1 MPDNNIKAN
10 INVNMQSNVKEQT
23 QLIMAQFAGVTEAIE
38 RCMNDPLSAT
48 DHEIKEIGKALGHLH
63 NNVGKIELNN
73 LYDPEKLQA
82 TKDVITRLENSYKSL
97 KDITQN
103 AKANEFENLEG
114 SMLKSLDKLES
125 TMNKALNNPLN
136 VSESKLEK
144 LNNEINTFSDSIKG
158 ISKHISFDEFSEASD
173 ILSVYKKKLDLII
186 DTKGAFSSFKDTLSE
201 TKYLINSYK
210 IDPHNFDVS
219 SITSNIGK
227 LKDGLDDLKLV
238 MDTEQYY
245 KYKSSIDNITS
256 SYEKQ
261 VQAIE
266 KLKQSN
272 ETQSLSG
279 LDDALKEMEKLE
291 ETGLQR
297 LARLQTEL
305 ANNIQSK
312 KEYETQALSGLDEA
326 LKETEKLDKEMAK
339 LEETEL
345 QRLARLQMALPN
357 NQLKRRQEILDSIDN
372 GGIKSVLSGFN
383 NDSPLLDDMTLLSKE
398 IENGLD
404 RIKSELDEISSD
416 RVYINTSDAIQ
427 DLRELEQS
435 LINTKQVLETQLAN
449 GDIDFNSYAE
459 GVKQVNELYDQ
470 LRKVATDNGF
480 VKAQEDVNGFN
491 EQVDKAIEKIKEK
504 ERAEAEENNQLKD
517 GINNFKGTLAE
528 TKYLINSYKLNPQNF
543 DTSSIT
549 RNIDLLK
556 NSLNELELVI
566 SKEQY
571 YKFKSDIDSL
581 TNSFEKQVQAV
592 AKSNSSGKIF
602 DKITGA
608 AGTKIVE
615 LGAKLFTVG
624 AIVKG
629 VKAGFELFEDTL
641 KDIGEIAIS
650 AGQTIGDGFEFAVDT
665 IGNMIDLLGEASD
678 KIKDLA
684 DEGVGLNQK
693 YFVLSR
699 TLGTENAR
707 SANGVLGK
715 IASLY
720 GMDSDNLIDGFNT
733 LNLTLSKMGANVE
746 DVSGAFTNMALNL
759 SAAFGEDFNA
769 VASKLQSAITM
780 GYLGQNSIIARTLL
794 KNDDERKAFKELN
807 SEVERAQFLFDRA
820 GRANGAMANWM
831 NTAAGKVTMMNQSF
845 SSLNNNVQ
853 RLAVGIMS
861 KLAPVI
867 IAVTNL
873 VNRLVVALTKLLNID
888 MEGFDQNFEGIS
900 FDSSGLS
907 ENLDDVSD
915 SIDKVSDS
923 ANKAKKNLA
932 SFDDV
937 IQINDNSSLSDVD
950 DLADNIDD
958 LSGLNGTLD
967 LSAFNLDLEES
978 NEELSEFEKHL
989 EKIGDLIEQGKWKEA
1004 GKELNIALKEV
1015 LEGIHWDDI
1024 KKKAAELGQG
1034 FAEFTNGLFE
1044 DEQLG
1049 YDIGQFLVEA
1059 INTAFTF
1066 LYNYISNTNFN
1077 EIGEFLGQSVIGFFE
1092 NMDSDTIGKTIAET
1106 FNKAIDFVKGFV
1118 DDMFEHKVFKDVPK
1132 DIDTGWEL
1140 VGYKISDIINKAF
1153 ADLDA
1158 EEAADTLIKF
1168 VDGIFT
1174 TLGTLIENL
1183 DTKTIKEKFRIFISK
1198 VFEGFKQNSG
1208 EWAKTISE
1216 FVDFII
1222 DMIDTFFETYDASGM
1237 REAIMN
1243 FLKNSKIGDLVWRI
1257 IEAEMQLKIE
1267 LFMIKLS
1274 GFLGSIVDKI
1284 LEWGGGSLIGVLS
1297 SIYVIIT
1304 KWGAGLFSA
1313 IARKLGELLGQ
1324 LIMNIGQ
1331 FFVNIGT
1338 SIADGGR
1345 RIIAKVIELFASA
1358 KEKVANGLNV
1368 IKNFFN
1374 PLKWVQV
1381 GKEALQGLW
1390 NGLKSVWDSITG
1402 WFRKLTLPSFKLP
1415 KIIGGGTIGGGNLF
1429 NIPQL
1434 ASGGIIRQST
1444 IANIGEAGKEAVIPL
1459 ENNTGWMDTL
1469 AAKVAG
1475 QIGNGAGTNGNPV
1488 IIDMSKATKQ
1498 VYTRSEMLAFGREV
1512 AESLKLAGFV
1522 VSVNV

>member
-1 MPDNNIKAN
+1 M
-10 INVNMQSNVKEQT
+10 
-23 QLIMAQFAGVTEAIE
+23 
-38 RCMNDPLSAT
+38 
-48 DHEIKEIGKALGHLH
+48 
-63 NNVGKIELNN
+63 
-73 LYDPEKLQA
+73 
-82 TKDVITRLENSYKSL
+82 
-97 KDITQN
+97 
-103 AKANEFENLEG
+103 
-114 SMLKSLDKLES
+114 
-125 TMNKALNNPLN
+125 
-136 VSESKLEK
+136 
-144 LNNEINTFSDSIKG
+144 
-158 ISKHISFDEFSEASD
+158 
-173 ILSVYKKKLDLII
+173 
-186 DTKGAFSSFKDTLSE
+186 
-201 TKYLINSYK
+201 
-210 IDPHNFDVS
+210 
-219 SITSNIGK
+219 
-227 LKDGLDDLKLV
+227 
-238 MDTEQYY
+238 
-245 KYKSSIDNITS
+245 
-256 SYEKQ
+256 
-261 VQAIE
+261 
-266 KLKQSN
+266 
-272 ETQSLSG
+272 
-279 LDDALKEMEKLE
+279 
-291 ETGLQR
+291 
-297 LARLQTEL
+297 
-305 ANNIQSK
+305 
-312 KEYETQALSGLDEA
+312 
-326 LKETEKLDKEMAK
+326 
-339 LEETEL
+339 
-345 QRLARLQMALPN
+345 
-357 NQLKRRQEILDSIDN
+357 
-372 GGIKSVLSGFN
+372 
-383 NDSPLLDDMTLLSKE
+383 
-398 IENGLD
+398 
-404 RIKSELDEISSD
+404 
-416 RVYINTSDAIQ
+416 
-427 DLRELEQS
+427 
-435 LINTKQVLETQLAN
+435 
-449 GDIDFNSYAE
+449 
-459 GVKQVNELYDQ
+459 
-470 LRKVATDNGF
+470 
-480 VKAQEDVNGFN
+480 
-491 EQVDKAIEKIKEK
+491 
-504 ERAEAEENNQLKD
+504 
-517 GINNFKGTLAE
+517 
-528 TKYLINSYKLNPQNF
+528 
-543 DTSSIT
+543 
-549 RNIDLLK
+549 
-556 NSLNELELVI
+556 NELELVI

-592 AKSNSSGKIF
+592 EKSDSSGKMF
-602 DKITGA
+602 DKIIGA
-608 AGTKIVE
+608 AGTKIAE
-615 LGAKLFTVG
+615 FGSKLFTVG
-624 AIVKG
+624 AVVKG

-641 KDIGEIAIS
+641 KDIGEAAIS

-678 KIKDLA
+678 KIRELA
-684 DEGVGLNQK
+684 DEGVELNQK

-720 GMDSDNLIDGFNT
+720 GMNPDNLIDGFNS

-794 KNDDERKAFKELN
+794 KNADERKAFKELN

-907 ENLDDVSD
+907 DNLDDVSD
-915 SIDKVSDS
+915 SIDNVSDS

-937 IQINDNSSLSDVD
+937 IQINDNSSLSDVG
-950 DLADNIDD
+950 DLADNLDD
-958 LSGLNGTLD
+958 LSGLSGTLD
-967 LSAFNLDLEES
+967 LSDFNLDLEES

-1004 GKELNIALKEV
+1004 GKELNTALKEV

-1049 YDIGQFLVEA
+1049 YDIGKFLVEI

-1066 LYNYISNTNFN
+1066 LYNYLKNTKFTQ
-1077 EIGEFLGQSVIGFFE
+1077 IGKFLGQTIIGFFE
-1092 NMDSDTIGKTIAET
+1092 NMDSDTIGKTIAEA

-1153 ADLDA
+1153 TDLDA

-1183 DTKTIKEKFRIFISK
+1183 DTKTIKEKFRKFIHK

-1216 FVDFII
+1216 FVDFIME
-1222 DMIDTFFETYDASGM
+1222 MIETFISEFNSSGM
-1237 REAIMN
+1237 KTAIMD
-1243 FLKNSKIGDLVWRI
+1243 FIQKSKIGDLIQEI
-1257 IEAEMQLKIE
+1257 IEIKLE
-1267 LFMIKLS
+1267 LFFVKLTAKLGMYIPILIRKVAEFILLGIPTIAMILI
-1274 GFLGSIVDKI
+1274 GWAAGLGEQLANRIREWLAGLCNKI
-1284 LEWGGGSLIGVLS
+1284 LEWGNGSLLGVLGR
-1297 SIYVIIT
+1297 IAGIIT
-1304 KWGAGLFSA
+1304 KWGTGFFG
-1313 IARKLGELLGQ
+1313 IIGRKLGTDLGQ
-1324 LIMNIGQ
+1324 
-1331 FFVNIGT
+1331 
-1338 SIADGGR
+1338 
-1345 RIIAKVIELFASA
+1345 VINA
-1358 KEKVANGLNV
+1358 
-1368 IKNFFN
+1368 
-1374 PLKWVQV
+1374 
-1381 GKEALQGLW
+1381 LW
-1390 NGLKSVWDSITG
+1390 NVLKSGWNRITE

-1434 ASGGIIRQST
+1434 ASGGIVRQST

>member
-10 INVNMQSNVKEQT
+10 INVNMQSNVNEE
-23 QLIMAQFAGVTEAIE
+23 V
-38 RCMNDPLSAT
+38 D
-48 DHEIKEIGKALGHLH
+48 
-63 NNVGKIELNN
+63 KIEKEYNSIKDIIESSLTKPMEVSEKTVESIGNRIMSLGDALDSLDEN
-73 LYDPEKLQA
+73 SLDAWFEKLVAIQGIYEKLREQVA
-82 TKDVITRLENSYKSL
+82 YYNSNGL
-97 KDITQN
+97 GVDAIN
-103 AKANEFENLEG
+103 
-114 SMLKSLDKLES
+114 DKL
-125 TMNKALNNPLN
+125 NR
-136 VSESKLEK
+136 
-144 LNNEINTFSDSIKG
+144 
-158 ISKHISFDEFSEASD
+158 
-173 ILSVYKKKLDLII
+173 
-186 DTKGAFSSFKDTLSE
+186 
-201 TKYLINSYK
+201 
-210 IDPHNFDVS
+210 
-219 SITSNIGK
+219 
-227 LKDGLDDLKLV
+227 
-238 MDTEQYY
+238 Q
-245 KYKSSIDNITS
+245 
-256 SYEKQ
+256 
-261 VQAIE
+261 
-266 KLKQSN
+266 
-272 ETQSLSG
+272 
-279 LDDALKEMEKLE
+279 
-291 ETGLQR
+291 
-297 LARLQTEL
+297 
-305 ANNIQSK
+305 
-312 KEYETQALSGLDEA
+312 
-326 LKETEKLDKEMAK
+326 
-339 LEETEL
+339 
-345 QRLARLQMALPN
+345 
-357 NQLKRRQEILDSIDN
+357 QEILDGIVN
-372 GGIKSVLSGFN
+372 GGGAKLLSGFN
-383 NDSPLLDDMTLLSKE
+383 NDSSLLDDMTLLSKE

-404 RIKSELDEISSD
+404 RIKSELDEISSN

-491 EQVDKAIEKIKEK
+491 EELKNAESIASNVNIETSESLEQVGDIVDQAKDKVSEFNEQVDKT
-504 ERAEAEENNQLKD
+504 
-517 GINNFKGTLAE
+517 G
-528 TKYLINSYKLNPQNF
+528 
-543 DTSSIT
+543 
-549 RNIDLLK
+549 
-556 NSLNELELVI
+556 
-566 SKEQY
+566 EQ
-571 YKFKSDIDSL
+571 SD
-581 TNSFEKQVQAV
+581 
-592 AKSNSSGKIF
+592 SSGKMF
-602 DKITGA
+602 GKFGEITGA
-608 AGTKIVE
+608 AGTKIAE
-615 LGAKLFTVG
+615 FGSKLFTVG

-641 KDIGEIAIS
+641 KDIGEVAIS

-678 KIKDLA
+678 KIRELA
-684 DEGVGLNQK
+684 DEGVELNQK

-699 TLGTENAR
+699 TLGTDNAR

-720 GMDSDNLIDGFNT
+720 GMDADNLIDAFNT
-733 LNLTLSKMGANVE
+733 ISLTLSKMGTNVE
-746 DVSGAFTNMALNL
+746 GVSGAFTKMVLDL
-759 SAAFGEDFNA
+759 SAAFGEDPNA

-780 GYLGQNSIIARTLL
+780 GYLGQNSVIARTLL
-794 KNDDERKAFKELN
+794 KNDEERKAFKELN
-807 SEVERAQFLFDRA
+807 SEVERAQFLFDKA

-831 NTAAGKVTMMNQSF
+831 NTASGKVNKMNQMF
-845 SSLNNNVQ
+845 SSLNGNIQ

-867 IAVTNL
+867 IRVTDS
-873 VNRLVVALTKLLNID
+873 VNRLVLALAKLLNID

-900 FDSSGLS
+900 YDSSGLL
-907 ENLDDVSD
+907 ENLDNVSD
-915 SIDKVSDS
+915 SIDNVSDS

-937 IQINDNSSLSDVD
+937 IQINDNSDLSDVG
-950 DLADNIDD
+950 DLADNFDD
-958 LSGLNGTLD
+958 LSSLSETLD
-967 LSAFNLDLEES
+967 LSDFNLDIEES
-978 NEELSEFEKHL
+978 DEELSNFQKHL
-989 EKIGDLIEQGKWKEA
+989 REVAKDIEQGKWEEA
-1004 GKELNIALKEV
+1004 GKELNTAFKEV

-1024 KKKAAELGQG
+1024 KKKAEELGKD

-1049 YDIGQFLVEA
+1049 YDIGKFLVEI

-1066 LYNYISNTNFN
+1066 LYNYLKKTDFTQ
-1077 EIGEFLGQSVIGFFE
+1077 IGKFLGQTIIGFFE
-1092 NMDSDTIGKTIAET
+1092 NMDSDLIGKTIAEA
-1106 FNKAIDFVKGFV
+1106 FNKAIDFIKGFV
-1118 DDMFEHKVFKDVPK
+1118 DDMFEHKVFKDVPE

-1140 VGYKISDIINKAF
+1140 VGYKISEIINKAF

-1174 TLGTLIENL
+1174 TLGTLIEKL
-1183 DTKTIKEKFRIFISK
+1183 DTKTIKEKFRKFISK

-1216 FVDFII
+1216 FVDFIME
-1222 DMIDTFFETYDASGM
+1222 MIETFISEFNSSGM
-1237 REAIMN
+1237 KTAIMD
-1243 FLKNSKIGDLVWRI
+1243 FIQKSKIGDLIQEI
-1257 IEAEMQLKIE
+1257 IEIKLE
-1267 LFMIKLS
+1267 LFFAKITAKLGMYIPILIRKVAEFILLGIPTIAMIIIGWAAGLGVKLS
-1274 GFLGSIVDKI
+1274 
-1284 LEWGGGSLIGVLS
+1284 EWL
-1297 SIYVIIT
+1297 
-1304 KWGAGLFSA
+1304 AGLFKDLWNKIKSGVSF
-1313 IARKLGELLGQ
+1313 ILEL
-1324 LIMNIGQ
+1324 IKT

-1358 KEKVANGLNV
+1358 KEKVVNGLNV
-1368 IKNFFN
+1368 IKNFFS
-1374 PLKWVQV
+1374 PSKWLQI

-1390 NGLKSVWDSITG
+1390 NGLKSVWNSITG
-1402 WFRKLTLPSFKLP
+1402 WFNNLTLPSFKLP
-1415 KIIGGGTIGGGNLF
+1415 EFLGGGKIGGGHIF

-1434 ASGGIIRQST
+1434 ASGGIVRQST